1 MKRLLLALSVALMAT
16 PAMADIQDPPMHDH
30 GPARKLGRGWAN
42 FLYGSAEV
50 WTTVQRTNELEG
62 NTAAATYGI
71 VKGFGR
77 MFARMG
83 TGVYEIFTYPFPT
96 YKRSYRPSLRPSV
109 PWVNGGYDEF
119 PPEFGFQ
126 SKRRYNTTSDRY

>member
-1 MKRLLLALSVALMAT
+1 MAS

-83 TGVYEIFTYPFPT
+83 TGVYVQALLPPQPT
-96 YKRSYRPSLRPSV
+96 PECPVGEWRLR
-109 PWVNGGYDEF
+109 
-119 PPEFGFQ
+119 
-126 SKRRYNTTSDRY
+126 

>member
-1 MKRLLLALSVALMAT
+1 MKRLLLALAVAAIAS

-50 WTTVQRTNELEG
+50 WSTVQRTNELEG

-96 YKRSYRPSLRPSV
+96 YKRSYRPSLRPVV
-109 PWVNGGYDEF
+109 PWVNGGFEEF

-126 SKRRYNTTSDRY
+126 SKKRYTTTSDRY